1 MAPKP
6 LPEEEHPSTPASTA
20 LHHAARIIHI
30 ILAIQL
36 LPLTAILISNQQI
49 LGLGFIPVGFSTA
62 VASIL
67 LRLRSRGG
75 SSHDADDEVLL
86 LGSVVIKPAAEAVL
100 DAFVA
105 AGMAGV
111 LALAL
116 LLPSDRDM
124 SLMQVYTGALMSIS
138 LALHAGLAIRGWLKA
153 RRDEG
158 YTLVPKNDKI

>member
-1 MAPKP
+1 MPPKP
-6 LPEEEHPSTPASTA
+6 LPEEVPTTPPSTA

-30 ILAIQL
+30 ILAVQL
-36 LPLTAILISNQQI
+36 LPLTAILISNHQI

-67 LRLRSRGG
+67 LRLRSRGANND
-75 SSHDADDEVLL
+75 DADGEVLL
-86 LGSVVIKPAAEAVL
+86 GSIVIKPAAEAVL

-116 LLPSDRDM
+116 LLPSGRDM
-124 SLMQVYTGALMSIS
+124 SLMQVYTGATMGIS
-138 LALHAGLAIRGWLKA
+138 LYGFQYPFSIRCQLC
-153 RRDEG
+153 DFFCF
-158 YTLVPKNDKI
+158 

>member
-6 LPEEEHPSTPASTA
+6 LPGDPITPPSTA
-20 LHHAARIIHI
+20 LHHAARILHI

-36 LPLTAILISNQQI
+36 LPLTAILISNHQI

-75 SSHDADDEVLL
+75 NDDADEVLL
-86 LGSVVIKPAAEAVL
+86 LGSIVIKPAAEAVL
-100 DAFVA
+100 DGFVA

-116 LLPSDRDM
+116 LLPWDGDM
-124 SLMQVYTGALMSIS
+124 SLMQVYTGSLMSIS
-138 LALHAGLAIRGWLKA
+138 LYA
-153 RRDEG
+153 
-158 YTLVPKNDKI
+158 